1 MLCFLE
7 QNGFTLKLNECAI
20 HLCTVSTKMQNKFI
34 NSTANNTLK
43 TWIFLDQVTAW
54 YKETES
60 YNQPRMHMNALMN
73 VELRMSQT
81 QAVLKEH
88 KQC

>member
-1 MLCFLE
+1 MFCFLE

-43 TWIFLDQVTAW
+43 T
-54 YKETES
+54 
-60 YNQPRMHMNALMN
+60 
-73 VELRMSQT
+73 
-81 QAVLKEH
+81 
-88 KQC
+88 